1 MKTVKDIQLTK
12 EAGILF
18 SIPPDA
24 TVLAAITLM
33 SEKNVGALPVMD
45 GETLVGILSER
56 DYARK
61 VILKGRL
68 SNETL
73 VREIMTDKVIT
84 VTLENTAK
92 ECIELMTE
100 KQLRHLPVVENG
112 KVTGIVSLGDVVKSI
127 ILEQTQK
134 INTLQSIIDDIESD
148 KNLRNL
154 LHRKLDKI

>member
-1 MKTVKDIQLTK
+1 MKTVRDIQVTK
-12 EAGILF
+12 EAGII
-18 SIPPDA
+18 SISPDA

-45 GETLVGILSER
+45 GAKLVGILSER

-61 VILKGRL
+61 VILMGRV

-73 VREIMTDKVIT
+73 VKEIMTDKVIT
-84 VTLENTAK
+84 VTMENSTT
-92 ECIELMTE
+92 ECIDLMTE

-112 KVTGIVSLGDVVKSI
+112 KVTGIISIGDVVKRI
-127 ILEQTQK
+127 ISEQDEK
-134 INTLQSIIDDIESD
+134 IISLQSIIDEMHSD

>member
-1 MKTVKDIQLTK
+1 MKTVRDIQVTK
-12 EAGILF
+12 QAGII
-18 SIPPDA
+18 SISPDA

-33 SEKNVGALPVMD
+33 SDKNVGALPVMD

-61 VILKGRL
+61 VILMGRL

-73 VREIMTDKVIT
+73 VKEIMTDKVIT
-84 VTLENTAK
+84 VTMENTTT
-92 ECIELMTE
+92 ECINLMTE

-112 KVTGIVSLGDVVKSI
+112 TVTGIVSIGDVVKRI
-127 ILEQTQK
+127 ISEQDKMITS
-134 INTLQSIIDDIESD
+134 LQSIIDEMQSD

>member
-1 MKTVKDIQLTK
+1 MKTVRDIQVTK
-12 EAGILF
+12 EAGII

-24 TVLAAITLM
+24 TVFAAITLM

-73 VREIMTDKVIT
+73 VCEIMTDKVIT
-84 VTLENTAK
+84 VTMENTTT
-92 ECIELMTE
+92 ECIEIMTE

-112 KVTGIVSLGDVVKSI
+112 KVTGIVSIGDVVKRI
-127 ILEQTQK
+127 ISEQDKK
-134 INTLQSIIDDIESD
+134 ITSLQSIVDEMQSD